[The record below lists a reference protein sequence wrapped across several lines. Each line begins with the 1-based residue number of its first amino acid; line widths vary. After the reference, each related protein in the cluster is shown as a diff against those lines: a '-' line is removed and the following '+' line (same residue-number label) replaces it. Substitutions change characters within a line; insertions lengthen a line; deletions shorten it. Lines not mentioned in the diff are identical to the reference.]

1 MVPFTIIL
9 AFIIVISIIIII
21 IIIVIIIII
30 IIIITIVPVP
40 VYEAE
45 VTDKGVVIIRH
56 HICSYVILRLVTF

>member
-1 MVPFTIIL
+1 MVPFITIIL
-9 AFIIVISIIIII
+9 AFIIVISIIS
-21 IIIVIIIII
+21 IIIII

>member
-1 MVPFTIIL
+1 MSVPKTLVHFTIIL
-9 AFIIVISIIIII
+9 AFIIVIFIININ
-21 IIIVIIIII
+21 
-30 IIIITIVPVP
+30 IIITIVPVP

>member
-9 AFIIVISIIIII
+9 AFIIVISIISIS
-21 IIIVIIIII
+21 I